1 MYNKIFLS
9 SWNHLRYVSASL
21 WHHSEVSRPAQ
32 DDLCWWGESWGN
44 QAQGLDGGHRKPSG
58 RVSAAPW
65 GSSLLVSCVSED
77 DEGVLPLD
85 DSLHEW
91 CQWRSALVS
100 GDSTGHL
107 LSSHRSRSSRQACS
121 TARGVIFDSSTAFN
135 TNLPMRPG
143 NKLSVS
149 WFMTFCTDSG
159 KIVRIQD
166 CVKHHGN
173 TSHEA
178 SCYTCKS

>member
-1 MYNKIFLS
+1 MKPSQVCFRLLVTSFWSLQPCSRWSVLMRRELRKS
-9 SWNHLRYVSASL
+9 SPGPWWRPQEALRTC
-21 WHHSEVSRPAQ
+21 VSRSMGLFITCV
-32 DDLCWWGESWGN
+32 LCLWGWW
-44 QAQGLDGGHRKPSG
+44 RCVTSG
-58 RVSAAPW
+58 R
-65 GSSLLVSCVSED
+65 
-77 DEGVLPLD
+77 LPAW
-85 DSLHEW
+85 SRY
-91 CQWRSALVS
+91 QWRSALFS

-143 NKLSVS
+143 KLSVS